1 MLLQRVLTAL
11 ILIPLVVWGVLAAD
25 HWLFAAIMAVVVLLC
40 AREWAQLTGL
50 QSRSQQLLY
59 VLLCG
64 LLIAGLWFFAIDEVR
79 HTLILIAAGLWLG
92 MTLALFSWRRKE
104 LRKAAFQP
112 FMLALG
118 VLLLSAAWQA
128 MVSLHQLPKIGPQ
141 LTLGLLVFIWIA
153 DSAAYFT
160 GKALG
165 RRKLAPVLSPG
176 KTLEG
181 MAGALAAAAAW
192 GVLMFVMLFQAS
204 SHYST
209 FRLIATALLLSL
221 LTAVISVAGDLFESL
236 VKRRADKKDSGHLL
250 PGHGGVW
257 DRIDSLIASAP
268 VFAAG
273 LHLSGIVE

>member
-1 MLLQRVLTAL
+1 MLLQRLLTAI

-25 HWLFAAIMAVVVLLC
+25 HWLFAAMAAAVMLLC
-40 AREWAQLTGL
+40 AWEWARLAGL
-50 QSRSQQLLY
+50 QSLPLQLLY

-64 LLIAGLWFFAIDEVR
+64 LLLTGLWFIATDGVSHF
-79 HTLILIAAGLWLG
+79 LILIAAGLWLG
-92 MTLALFSWRRKE
+92 MSLALFSWRRKV
-104 LRKAAFQP
+104 LRKAVFQP
-112 FMLALG
+112 FILVLG
-118 VLLLSAAWQA
+118 LLLLTAAWQA
-128 MVSLHQLPKIGPQ
+128 MVSLHQLPDIGPQ
-141 LTLGLLVFIWIA
+141 LTLGLLILIWIA

-181 MAGALAAAAAW
+181 MAGALAAAAIW
-192 GVLMFVMLFQAS
+192 GVLMFVMLLQS
-204 SHYST
+204 SAHST
-209 FRLIATALLLSL
+209 SHLIAVALLLSL
-221 LTAVISVAGDLFESL
+221 LTAVVSVAGDLFESL

-250 PGHGGVW
+250 PGHGGIW

-273 LHLSGIVE
+273 LHLSGIV

>member
-1 MLLQRVLTAL
+1 MLLQRLLTAI

-25 HWLFAAIMAVVVLLC
+25 HWLFAAMAAAVMLLC
-40 AREWAQLTGL
+40 AWEWARLAGL
-50 QSRSQQLLY
+50 QSLPLQLLY

-64 LLIAGLWFFAIDEVR
+64 LLLTGLWFIATDGVSHF
-79 HTLILIAAGLWLG
+79 LILIAAGLWLG
-92 MTLALFSWRRKE
+92 MSLALFSWRHKV
-104 LRKAAFQP
+104 LRKAVFQP
-112 FMLALG
+112 FILVLG
-118 VLLLSAAWQA
+118 LLLLTAAWQA
-128 MVSLHQLPKIGPQ
+128 MVSLHQLPDIGPQ
-141 LTLGLLVFIWIA
+141 LTLGLLILIWIA

-181 MAGALAAAAAW
+181 MAGALAAAAIW
-192 GVLMFVMLFQAS
+192 GVLMFVMLLQS
-204 SHYST
+204 SAHST
-209 FRLIATALLLSL
+209 SHLIAVALLLSL
-221 LTAVISVAGDLFESL
+221 LTAVVSVAGDLFESL

-250 PGHGGVW
+250 PGHGGIW

-273 LHLSGIVE
+273 LHLSGIV